1 MWCNQFEAIK
11 IPVAIS
17 SKHFRNRSWE
27 FAQLQWRFFRIGWM
41 ATYVGRSG
49 FMANGRGERA
59 QPFLAIV
66 CFTTFS
72 NCLLLVW
79 SRGNRLH
86 NLPSTYS
93 RSPPLF
99 RPEGSRQLVLYLLAI
114 SSCLPALVPLHSS
127 SMPNRKKERNKSKNT
142 EWEMAIDKKAKSS
155 GQKLGKTTIR
165 GKWNVVLLIQN

>member
-1 MWCNQFEAIK
+1 
-11 IPVAIS
+11 
-17 SKHFRNRSWE
+17 
-27 FAQLQWRFFRIGWM
+27 M

-127 SMPNRKKERNKSKNT
+127 SMPNRKKKKG
-142 EWEMAIDKKAKSS
+142 IKAK
-155 GQKLGKTTIR
+155 TR
-165 GKWNVVLLIQN
+165 NGKWPSIRRQNPVAKNWERRPSAASEMLYF